1 MAAIEIQGLATA
13 RTRAST
19 ASKPLRLGR
28 ARSPWHWF
36 TSTGWRHLVG
46 LAVCVIAVFPLLYV
60 VSTSLST
67 SGTLT
72 GSNQLFAQISLDNY
86 VKLLTDPLRPFLR
99 WWVNTVTIALVT
111 AMLSVF
117 LCALAAYAFSRL
129 RFSGRRFGLGTMV
142 LVQMFPQFL
151 GIVAI
156 FLLLV
161 AIGDAIPILGLN
173 SRIGLIMV
181 YLGGALGVNTYLMYG
196 YFNTIPREIDEA
208 AKIDGAGHA
217 RIFFTIILRLVS
229 PVLVVIGMLV
239 YVAVAGEFAIA
250 SVALSDT
257 SSQTAAVGL
266 YQMLGTF
273 RNDNWGAFCAGAVL
287 TALPVMIIFLYAQRH
302 IVSGLFAGSGK

>member
-1 MAAIEIQGLATA
+1 MAAIEVQGLATA
-13 RTRAST
+13 RTSAST
-19 ASKPLRLGR
+19 GSKAVRLNR
-28 ARSPWHWF
+28 ARSPWGWF
-36 TSTGWRHLVG
+36 ASTGWRHLVG

-60 VSTSLST
+60 VSTSLSA

-72 GSNQLFAQISLDNY
+72 GSNQLFAQVTLDNY

-99 WWVNTVTIALVT
+99 WWVNTVTIALCT
-111 AMLSVF
+111 ALLSVF

-161 AIGDAIPILGLN
+161 AIGDAIPMLGLN

-250 SVALSDT
+250 SIALSDT

-287 TALPVMIIFLYAQRH
+287 TALPVMVIFLYAQKH
-302 IVSGLFAGSGK
+302 IVSGLFAGSVK

>member
-1 MAAIEIQGLATA
+1 MAGIEIQGLATA
-13 RTRAST
+13 REEIAAVPTRFPKRPRRT
-19 ASKPLRLGR
+19 
-28 ARSPWHWF
+28 PWQWF
-36 TSTGWRHLVG
+36 ASTGWRHLVG
-46 LAVCVIAVFPLLYV
+46 LVVCVIAVFPLLYV
-60 VSTSLST
+60 VSTSLSP

-72 GSNQLFAQISLDNY
+72 GSNRLFADVTTVNY
-86 VKLLTDPLRPFLR
+86 VELLTDPLRPFGQ
-99 WWVNTVTIALVT
+99 WWVNTLVIALLT
-111 AMLSVF
+111 SLLSVF
-117 LCALAAYAFSRL
+117 LCAMAAYAFSRL
-129 RFSGRRFGLGTMV
+129 RFTGRRFGLGTIV

-156 FLLLV
+156 FLILV
-161 AIGDAIPILGLN
+161 ALGNAVPILGLN
-173 SRIGLIMV
+173 SRIGLVMV

-217 RIFFTIILRLVS
+217 RIFFTIILRLVT

-250 SVALSDT
+250 SIALSDT

-273 RNDNWGAFCAGAVL
+273 RNDHWGAFCAGAVL
-287 TALPVMIIFLYAQRH
+287 TALPVMVIFLYAQKH
-302 IVSGLFAGSGK
+302 IVSGLFAGSVK